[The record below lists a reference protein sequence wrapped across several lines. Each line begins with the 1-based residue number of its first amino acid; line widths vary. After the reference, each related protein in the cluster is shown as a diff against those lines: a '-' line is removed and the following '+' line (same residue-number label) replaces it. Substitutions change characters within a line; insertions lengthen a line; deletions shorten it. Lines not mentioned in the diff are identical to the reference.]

1 MLLPAETVGEL
12 LAMCAWVLFG
22 MILLPAALPHF
33 GVAELMY
40 ALLSLTVVRL
50 LPIMLSLAGTGEPA
64 ASKAF
69 LAWFGPRGLASLAFA
84 TIVWNEQIPGAGTII
99 AVTTLTVGLSLLA
112 HGLTAR
118 PFADRLARQ
127 LA

>member
-1 MLLPAETVGEL
+1 
-12 LAMCAWVLFG
+12 
-22 MILLPAALPHF
+22 
-33 GVAELMY
+33 
-40 ALLSLTVVRL
+40 
-50 LPIMLSLAGTGEPA
+50 MLSLAGAGEPA

-69 LAWFGPRGLASLAFA
+69 SAWFGLRGLASLAFA
-84 TIVWNEQIPGAGTII
+84 TIVWNEQIPGARTII